1 MVYEILQ
8 QLRTM
13 SEATN
18 PEEIVNAFISKI
30 EARDRDAAVEHVS
43 DDCYYDNVQIV
54 DMTGASDT
62 QQ

>member
-18 PEEIVNAFISKI
+18 PEEIVNTFISKI
-30 EARDRDAAVEHVS
+30 EARDLDAALEHVLS
-43 DDCYYDNVQIV
+43 LIHI
-54 DMTGASDT
+54 
-62 QQ
+62 